1 MMSSNK
7 KFPEKISSSPANI
20 TIICE
25 HYYVEVSLEN
35 VGIVGE
41 QNNKT
46 FKKSKLRKI
55 EIFLENVEYSKK
67 LGSRITKE
75 KGIPLIYQ
83 IPELHRNCCGIRFII
98 LSNYVLL
105 SNFLRHYLCL

>member
-46 FKKSKLRKI
+46 
-55 EIFLENVEYSKK
+55 
-67 LGSRITKE
+67 
-75 KGIPLIYQ
+75 
-83 IPELHRNCCGIRFII
+83 
-98 LSNYVLL
+98 
-105 SNFLRHYLCL
+105 